1 MNALMEYLPLIA
13 FGVAYFMYDIYVAT
27 GVLMV
32 ALIVLVAGTWLIKR
46 RVSNMHLVTLVLAV
60 VFGGLTLAVH
70 DPLFIKVKP
79 SVLYVAFALALA
91 ASAFIGRKT
100 LVQRAL
106 ESQITVPVPIWR
118 RVTFM
123 ATGFFLLMAVLNLAV
138 AFSFSE
144 TVWVNFKLFGVTALS
159 LVFMI
164 GVGFYLSPHIQESA
178 SDEA

>member
-32 ALIVLVAGTWLIKR
+32 ALIVLVAGTWLVRR

-79 SVLYVAFALALA
+79 SVLYVVFALALA

-106 ESQITVPVPIWR
+106 ESQITVPALIWR